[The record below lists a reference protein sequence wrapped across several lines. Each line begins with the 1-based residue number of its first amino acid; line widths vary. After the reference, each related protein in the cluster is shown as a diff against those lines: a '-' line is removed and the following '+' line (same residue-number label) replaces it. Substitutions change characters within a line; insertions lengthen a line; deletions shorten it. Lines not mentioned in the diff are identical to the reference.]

1 MNTGMN
7 THGRGHSGLA
17 GVVIA
22 ILMILL
28 ILLGLTPGRFD
39 GNTETNPANA
49 SGGVSVSI
57 FDD

>member
-7 THGRGHSGLA
+7 PHSRGHGGLA

-22 ILMILL
+22 VLMILL

>member
-7 THGRGHSGLA
+7 SHSRSRSGVGGL
-17 GVVIA
+17 VIA
-22 ILMILL
+22 LLMILL